1 MLKRLYNKIKR
12 IICSVCIEGYNNSFS
27 CKSKIRKGFKINLV
41 GSNNIVDIGT
51 NCLLTN
57 TNIQLHGDDSKIIIE
72 DNVRFMGP
80 CKIIMG
86 GNSALIIKNNA
97 GIRGVEFNLNGA
109 KIEVGELC
117 MFSYGIVLRNHDSHK
132 ILEPK
137 NGTVI
142 NPPKDIVLG
151 RHVWIGENATILKGS
166 HIGENSVIGFGSIVT
181 KGCKPGSVVAGCPAQ
196 VVKENISWDY

>member
-57 TNIQLHGDDSKIIIE
+57 TNIQLHGNDSKIIIE

-80 CKIIMG
+80 CQIIMG
-86 GNSALIIKNNA
+86 GNSTLIIKNNA
-97 GIRGVEFNLNGA
+97 GIRCVEFNLDQA
-109 KIEVGELC
+109 KIEVGELS

-132 ILEPK
+132 ILDS
-137 NGTVI
+137 NTGTVI

-151 RHVWIGENATILKGS
+151 RHVWIGQNATILKGS
-166 HIGENSVIGFGSIVT
+166 HIGENSVIGFGSVVT
-181 KGCKPGSVVAGCPAQ
+181 KSCRPGSVVVGCPAQ

>member
-1 MLKRLYNKIKR
+1 MLKRLCNKIKR
-12 IICSVCIEGYNNSFS
+12 IICPVCIKGCNNSFS

-57 TNIQLHGDDSKIIIE
+57 TNIQLHGNDSKIIIE

-80 CKIIMG
+80 CQIIMG
-86 GNSALIIKNNA
+86 GNSTLIIKNNA
-97 GIRGVEFNLNGA
+97 GIRGVEFNLDGA

-132 ILEPK
+132 ILDS
-137 NGTVI
+137 NTGTVI

-151 RHVWIGENATILKGS
+151 RHVWVGQNATILKGS
-166 HIGENSVIGFGSIVT
+166 HIGENSVIGFGSVVT
-181 KGCKPGSVVAGCPAQ
+181 KSCKAGSVVAGCPAQ

>member
-1 MLKRLYNKIKR
+1 MLKRLYNKIRR
-12 IICSVCIEGYNNSFS
+12 IICSVCIDGCNNSFT
-27 CKSKIRKGFKINLV
+27 CKSKIGKGFKINLI
-41 GSNNIVDIGT
+41 GNNNIVNIGT

-57 TNIQLHGDDSKIIIE
+57 TNIQLQGNDNKIIIE
-72 DNVRFMGP
+72 DNIRFMGP

-86 GNSALIIKNNA
+86 ENSTLIIKNNA

-132 ILEPK
+132 ILDSDT
-137 NGTVI
+137 GTVI

-151 RHVWIGENATILKGS
+151 RRVWIGQNATILKGV
-166 HIGENSVIGFGSIVT
+166 HVGENSVIGFGSVVT
-181 KGCKPGSVVAGCPAQ
+181 RSCKPGSVVVGCPAQ